1 MGAWE
6 TGAPISGLIKGGML
20 EDSWAAGRVQG
31 TAISSTSLLEEEVTA
46 LFDEFRQPLFRYL
59 LSIGV
64 STQDGEEVIQEVF
77 LALFQ
82 HLKAGKLRHN
92 LRGWIFRVA
101 HNQALKLRMHD
112 QQQSMQPDTS
122 LAEQHADPELNPE
135 EQALSNQ
142 QQQRLSA
149 VVRALPEQDR
159 ACLSLRAE
167 GFRYREIREILGMSL
182 GAVSA
187 SLEKSL
193 AKLSRMHGR

>member
-1 MGAWE
+1 MRE
-6 TGAPISGLIKGGML
+6 NSLTVSGV
-20 EDSWAAGRVQG
+20 EEAALC
-31 TAISSTSLLEEEVTA
+31 STSALGEEVTA

-59 LSIGV
+59 LSIGTN
-64 STQDGEEVIQEVF
+64 TQDGEELIQEVF

-82 HLKAGKLRHN
+82 HLKAGKPRHN

-101 HNQALKLRMHD
+101 HNQALKLRARD
-112 QQQSMQPDTS
+112 QQQPIQPDAN

-142 QQQRLSA
+142 QQKRLSA

-167 GFRYREIREILGMSL
+167 GFRYREIAEILGMSL
-182 GAVSA
+182 GAISL
-187 SLEKSL
+187 SLERSL
-193 AKLSRMHGR
+193 AKLSRTHRR